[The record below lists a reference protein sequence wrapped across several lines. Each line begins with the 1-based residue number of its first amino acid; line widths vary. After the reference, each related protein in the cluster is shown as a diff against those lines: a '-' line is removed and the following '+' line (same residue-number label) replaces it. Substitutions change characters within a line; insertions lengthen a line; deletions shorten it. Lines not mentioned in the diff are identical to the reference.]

1 MTYSDGMSWKIEFTR
16 AANKQLKKLPMRAL
30 EALRLLV
37 EDLKNNGPYPG
48 KNWPNYSKLKGSKNE
63 DKRHCHL
70 IRGNPTYVS
79 CWAVV
84 DKKTKIIEVYYVGTH
99 EKAPY

>member
-1 MTYSDGMSWKIEFTR
+1 MIWKVEFSR
-16 AANKQLKKLPMRAL
+16 DAIKQAKRLPKRVI
-30 EALRLLV
+30 EALRLLT
-37 EDLKNNGPYPG
+37 EDLKYNGPAPG
-48 KNWPNYSKLKGSKNE
+48 KGWPHYGKLKGSKNE

-70 IRGNPTYVS
+70 VRGKPTYVS
-79 CWAVV
+79 CWTVV

>member
-48 KNWPNYSKLKGSKNE
+48 QTIAN
-63 DKRHCHL
+63 
-70 IRGNPTYVS
+70 
-79 CWAVV
+79 
-84 DKKTKIIEVYYVGTH
+84 
-99 EKAPY
+99 

>member
-1 MTYSDGMSWKIEFTR
+1 MIWKIEFTR
-16 AANKQLKKLPMRAL
+16 DATKQLKKLPRRAM

-37 EDLKNNGPYPG
+37 EDLKNNGPAPG
-48 KNWPNYSKLKGSKNE
+48 KNWPHYGKLKGSKKE

-70 IRGNPTYVS
+70 IRGKPTYVS
-79 CWAVV
+79 CWAVI

>member
-1 MTYSDGMSWKIEFTR
+1 MKWTVELTHTAR
-16 AANKQLKKLPMRAL
+16 KQVKKLNRQAT

-37 EDLKNNGPYPG
+37 EDLKNQGPAPG
-48 KNWPNYSKLKGSKNE
+48 KGWPHYGKLRGKKTE

-70 IRGNPTYVS
+70 IRGKPTYVC
-79 CWAVV
+79 CWAVIHKQQRV
-84 DKKTKIIEVYYVGTH
+84 IEVYYVGTH